1 MYLELR
7 DKKQNINQ
15 KNKQNKTKKY
25 DRVQT
30 KVQKKR
36 RVRENVTSTWQWKAY
51 NDKNSSDYL
60 TLFFFCNSSDIY
72 VKEKSILQ
80 YILVSFYS
88 PM

>member
-15 KNKQNKTKKY
+15 KKNKQNKTKKY

-30 KVQKKR
+30 KVQKER

-60 TLFFFCNSSDIY
+60 TLFFF
-72 VKEKSILQ
+72 VTL
-80 YILVSFYS
+80 LTFT
-88 PM
+88 

>member
-30 KVQKKR
+30 KVQKER
-36 RVRENVTSTWQWKAY
+36 RVRENVTSTWQWMAY

-60 TLFFFCNSSDIY
+60 TLFF
-72 VKEKSILQ
+72 L
-80 YILVSFYS
+80 
-88 PM
+88 

>member
-30 KVQKKR
+30 KVQKER

-60 TLFFFCNSSDIY
+60 TLFF
-72 VKEKSILQ
+72 L
-80 YILVSFYS
+80 
-88 PM
+88 

>member
-15 KNKQNKTKKY
+15 KKNKQNKTKKY

-30 KVQKKR
+30 KVQKER

-60 TLFFFCNSSDIY
+60 TLFFF
-72 VKEKSILQ
+72 L
-80 YILVSFYS
+80 
-88 PM
+88 